1 MTETISTL
9 SGVRGVMLEVP
20 EHLLVERRRLGHD
33 RFDEMWEGVLHMV
46 PPPDSAHQALS
57 FRLASAVQA
66 RLDELGLVGLTEAG
80 LFDPDV
86 SDFTNFRQP
95 DVVVAHPD
103 HVSKRGVEGVA
114 VLAVEIRSPNDETYE
129 KLDFYG
135 RVGVAELLVIDQ
147 DRATIE
153 RFVNRDGRL
162 LLTTADAE
170 GWVPLDGLGLRLR
183 LVDDRPV
190 IEAQRA

>member
-1 MTETISTL
+1 MTISTL
-9 SGVRGVMLEVP
+9 AGVRAVMLEVP
-20 EHLLVERRRLGHD
+20 EHLLAERRRLGHD

-46 PPPDSAHQALS
+46 PPPGSGHQTLS
-57 FRLASAVQA
+57 A
-66 RLDELGLVGLTEAG
+66 RLVAGLMPFADALGLVVMQDAG

-86 SDFTNFRQP
+86 SDFTSFREP

-103 HVSKRGVEGVA
+103 HISERGVEGKA

-135 RVGVAELLVIDQ
+135 RVGVVELLVIDQ
-147 DRATIE
+147 RAGVVE
-153 RFVNRDGRL
+153 RFVNREGRL
-162 LLTTADAE
+162 LLTTADPH
-170 GWVPLDGLGLRLR
+170 GWVPLDGLGLRFR

-190 IEAQRA
+190 IEPVGM

>member
-1 MTETISTL
+1 
-9 SGVRGVMLEVP
+9 MLEVP
-20 EHLLVERRRLGHD
+20 EHFLVERRRLGHD

-46 PPPDSAHQALS
+46 PPPGSAHQTLS
-57 FRLASAVQA
+57 VRLAAAFLAHADSI
-66 RLDELGLVGLTEAG
+66 GLVVMTEAG

-86 SDFTNFRQP
+86 PDFTSFRQP

-103 HVSKRGVEGVA
+103 HVSNRGVEGVA
-114 VLAVEIRSPNDETYE
+114 VLAVEIRSANDETYE

-147 DRATIE
+147 GDGTIE
-153 RFVNRDGRL
+153 HFVNRDGRL
-162 LLTTADAE
+162 LLTTADPD
-170 GWVPLDGLGLRLR
+170 GWVPLDRLGLRLR

-190 IEAQRA
+190 IELQHA

>member
-1 MTETISTL
+1 
-9 SGVRGVMLEVP
+9 MLEVP
-20 EHLLVERRRLGHD
+20 EHFLVERRRLGHD

-46 PPPDSAHQALS
+46 PPPGSAHQTLSPRLIAL
-57 FRLASAVQA
+57 LLPHA
-66 RLDELGLVGLTEAG
+66 ETLGLVVLVEAG

-86 SDFTNFRQP
+86 PDFTNFRQP

-103 HVSKRGVEGVA
+103 HISKRGVEGVA

-147 DRATIE
+147 NAATIE

-162 LLTTADAE
+162 LLTTADPE

-183 LVDDRPV
+183 LLDDRPV
-190 IEAQRA
+190 IEPRRA

>member
-1 MTETISTL
+1 MVETISTL
-9 SGVRGVMLEVP
+9 AGVRGVMLEVP
-20 EHLLVERRRLGHD
+20 EHFLVERRRLGHD

-46 PPPDSAHQALS
+46 PPPGSAHQVLS
-57 FRLASAVQA
+57 ARLAAA
-66 RLDELGLVGLTEAG
+66 LLAHTDPLGLVVMNEAG

-86 SDFTNFRQP
+86 SDFTSFRQP
-95 DVVVAHPD
+95 DVVIAHPD

-135 RVGVAELLVIDQ
+135 RVGVTELLVIDQ
-147 DRATIE
+147 DSATIE

-162 LLTTADAE
+162 ILTTADSE

-183 LVDDRPV
+183 LVNDRPV
-190 IEAQRA
+190 IEPQRA